1 MRLAE
6 TVQPTEQEEDM
17 DYIRKPPQLGSKT
30 GQSPKN
36 MQEALKAISDLQE
49 DMRNLYR
56 HLYGVSVR
64 TDPLL
69 ERLEDDYNK
78 RRQPN

>member
-1 MRLAE
+1 
-6 TVQPTEQEEDM
+6 M

-30 GQSPKN
+30 GQRPKD
-36 MQEALKAISDLQE
+36 MQEALKAIADLQE

-56 HLYGVSVR
+56 HLYGVSER

-69 ERLEDDYNK
+69 ERLEADYEQ